1 MTKNQKLILL
11 VLISMMGCGLG
22 SITPA
27 QAATTITSVNDLQ
40 DKQTVHFGASFNDY
54 DVYAPKT
61 ELGTDVTLDLQ
72 SFSPT
77 RPAST
82 NLFGVYTKDTDAA
95 PVTGVHFTVTS
106 TGTADS
112 LQNIAGAYSE
122 NGDVGSYTE
131 GVTTEPSNITIVT
144 GGTASDMAGGIS
156 EKGNALNN
164 ELDISGS
171 AQPGSAYGGRS
182 TAGDASYNVLKVDLP
197 DATKGMGLYGGSTS
211 QGNASYNKV
220 EITTGNADSL
230 VYGGYASGSGNVNNN
245 QVIIHDGVFST
256 VDGGYNGGS
265 GENDTADGNTI
276 VMEKGTIKDDITGGY
291 TFKGTSACNNIVTLG
306 DVTLYGTIA
315 AGNASYGEKASNN
328 KIELTGGTAD
338 TPFTYTPR
346 MMVVGLS
353 NGVSDENKLIIG
365 KNSILDTTSSYII
378 VTEGTSQTN
387 NNSVDLQGTL
397 ASGENVYIG
406 YVLGDNGVAKEN
418 TFTSTGGTI
427 GNGTNI
433 YISLAP
439 KTNAMASGNIGT
451 LNKGTTVGA
460 GVTIEVAEG
469 VTVDS
474 NIMNI
479 NDGVTFTSGNDI
491 NIAAGYGYSS
501 ATNNI
506 VNLNGTV
513 VGDGLCLYGGMAPT
527 STGNTLNVKSL
538 NNEVKEIG
546 YFQNLNFYIPKEAVN
561 GSTMLTITSGEPTDL
576 TGATIKAGAS
586 DATILNVGDKIN
598 LIVNEAGVTT
608 DEDSESATATK
619 YGVLTDAGFA
629 QTGVEVKK
637 DGEDKI
643 IATITKL
650 APKPPDPEPEP
661 NPDPK
666 PNPNP
671 NPEPNPEP
679 NPKPEPAASLHP
691 GTKSLVEGK
700 VDGLAGLK
708 HNVQFVATDGVQ
720 STMAAAHAN
729 AIANGGGPHGPGP
742 GGPQGPG
749 LGGPHDPGKDGK
761 GSSGSNGA
769 SAMKLNMDAMARFT
783 PYAVMGAESLKHKT
797 GSYVRSHGF
806 NVNVGLVRRLQRE
819 DYIDT
824 IMPFIEYGKG
834 NYSTF
839 LDSGARGDGE
849 HQYLG
854 GGILVR
860 RDRNDGLY
868 YEGSLHGGHIKG
880 DYTGIIDGTRAAYNS
895 SSPYI
900 AMHAGIGKVLP
911 LQKNTSLDVYAK
923 LFWTHE
929 GSDTVTLRSSRGLAQ
944 YHFDSMDSV
953 ATRLGA
959 RWNRTVRKHQKL
971 YIGTGWEYEF
981 NGDGI
986 ASYNGLRT
994 QSPSLQG
1001 SSGFLEAGWATEAT
1015 KDNPYT
1021 LDFHVTGWTGL
1032 QKGITLAARFNYQF

>member
-1 MTKNQKLILL
+1 
-11 VLISMMGCGLG
+11 
-22 SITPA
+22 
-27 QAATTITSVNDLQ
+27 
-40 DKQTVHFGASFNDY
+40 
-54 DVYAPKT
+54 
-61 ELGTDVTLDLQ
+61 
-72 SFSPT
+72 
-77 RPAST
+77 
-82 NLFGVYTKDTDAA
+82 
-95 PVTGVHFTVTS
+95 
-106 TGTADS
+106 
-112 LQNIAGAYSE
+112 
-122 NGDVGSYTE
+122 
-131 GVTTEPSNITIVT
+131 
-144 GGTASDMAGGIS
+144 
-156 EKGNALNN
+156 
-164 ELDISGS
+164 
-171 AQPGSAYGGRS
+171 
-182 TAGDASYNVLKVDLP
+182 
-197 DATKGMGLYGGSTS
+197 
-211 QGNASYNKV
+211 
-220 EITTGNADSL
+220 
-230 VYGGYASGSGNVNNN
+230 
-245 QVIIHDGVFST
+245 
-256 VDGGYNGGS
+256 
-265 GENDTADGNTI
+265 
-276 VMEKGTIKDDITGGY
+276 
-291 TFKGTSACNNIVTLG
+291 
-306 DVTLYGTIA
+306 
-315 AGNASYGEKASNN
+315 
-328 KIELTGGTAD
+328 
-338 TPFTYTPR
+338 

-671 NPEPNPEP
+671 EP

-720 STMAAAHAN
+720 SAMAAAQAN

-749 LGGPHDPGKDGK
+749 PGGPHDPGKDGK

-806 NVNVGLVRRLQRE
+806 NVNVGLVRRLQRQ

-868 YEGSLHGGHIKG
+868 YEGSLHGGHIKN

-1001 SSGFLEAGWATEAT
+1001 SSGFLEAGWTTEAT